1 MKKIELL
8 SPAGNY
14 EKLEMV
20 YNYGADAAYIGGKL
34 FNLRAFADNFN
45 DDELEKAVDLAHKL
59 NKKIYITLNVIPHN
73 EDLKIMPDYIK
84 YLDSLNIDGVIVAD
98 MGVFQIV
105 KENSD
110 IPINIST
117 QASNTNWAS
126 VKMWKELGAKRVILA
141 REVSIDEIKQIKDK
155 VPDIEL
161 EAFVHGAMC
170 MSISG
175 RCLLSNYLTGRDAN
189 RGACAQPC
197 RWKYYLM
204 EETRP
209 GEYMPITE
217 DENGTYIMNSKDL
230 CTIEFLDKMI
240 ESGLDSLKIEG
251 RMKGIYYA
259 ATTTKIY
266 RQAIDKYYSGNWNFE
281 QKWLD
286 DLMTISHRNYTSGFY
301 FKKPGTKDH
310 NYDSSSYKHT
320 HKLVGKVIKD
330 LGNDHYLIEIRN
342 KLSVGDQVDIIKPL
356 GDPIPIKF
364 PKMQDNKNGENID
377 TANPNTIAKIKSDI
391 KLYEKDIIRKK
402 IKKVQ

>member
-14 EKLEMV
+14 EKLDMV
-20 YNYGADAAYIGGKL
+20 YRYGADAAYIGGKM

-45 DDELEKAVDLAHKL
+45 DDELENAVKLAHSL
-59 NKKIYITLNVIPHN
+59 NKKLYVTLNIIPHN
-73 EDLKIMPDYIK
+73 NDLERMPEYVK
-84 YLDSLNIDGVIVAD
+84 YLDTLGIDGIIVAD

-105 KENSD
+105 KENSN

-141 REVSIDEIKQIKDK
+141 REVSISEIREIRDK

-161 EAFVHGAMC
+161 EAFAHGAMC

-175 RCLLSNYLTGRDAN
+175 RCLLSNYMTGRDAN

-197 RWKYYLM
+197 RWKYNLV
-204 EETRP
+204 EEKRP
-209 GEYMPITE
+209 GQYFPIGE
-217 DENGTYIMNSKDL
+217 DERGTYIMNSKDL
-230 CTIEFLDKMI
+230 CTIEFLDQMI
-240 ESGLDSLKIEG
+240 DAGLDSLKIEG

-266 RQAIDKYYSGNWNFE
+266 RQAIDEYYDKKWKFK

-286 DLMTISHRNYTSGFY
+286 ELMTISHRNYTSGFY
-301 FKKPGTKDH
+301 FKKPGTEDH
-310 NYDSSSYKHT
+310 NYDSSAYKHT
-320 HKLVGKVIKD
+320 HKLVAKVLKD
-330 LGNDHYLIEIRN
+330 LGDNHYLLEVRN
-342 KLSVGDQVDIIKPL
+342 KLNVGDEVEIIQPK
-356 GDPIPIKF
+356 GDPIKINF
-364 PKMQDNKNGENID
+364 PEMQNNKNGESIES
-377 TANPNTIAKIKSDI
+377 ANPNTIIKIKTTLNLS
-391 KLYEKDIIRKK
+391 EKDMIRKK
-402 IKKVQ
+402 VIKE

>member
-14 EKLEMV
+14 EKLDMV
-20 YNYGADAAYIGGKL
+20 YRYGADAAYIGGKM

-45 DDELEKAVDLAHKL
+45 DDELENAVKLAHSL
-59 NKKIYITLNVIPHN
+59 NKKLYVTLNIIPHN
-73 EDLKIMPDYIK
+73 NDLERMPEYVK
-84 YLDSLNIDGVIVAD
+84 YLDTLGLDGIIVAD

-105 KENSD
+105 KENSN

-126 VKMWKELGAKRVILA
+126 VKMWKDLGAKRVILA
-141 REVSIDEIKQIKDK
+141 REVSIKEIREIRDK

-175 RCLLSNYLTGRDAN
+175 RCLLSNYMTGRDAN

-197 RWKYYLM
+197 RWKYNLV
-204 EETRP
+204 EEKRP
-209 GEYMPITE
+209 GQYFPIGE
-217 DENGTYIMNSKDL
+217 DERGTYIMNSKDL
-230 CTIEFLDKMI
+230 CTIEFLDQMI
-240 ESGLDSLKIEG
+240 DAGLDSLKIEG

-266 RQAIDKYYSGNWNFE
+266 RQAIDEYYEKKWEFK

-286 DLMTISHRNYTSGFY
+286 ELMTISLRNYTSGFY
-301 FKKPGTKDH
+301 FKKPGTEDH
-310 NYDSSSYKHT
+310 NYDSSAYKHT
-320 HKLVGKVIKD
+320 HKLVAKVLKD
-330 LGNDHYLIEIRN
+330 LGDDHYLLEVRN
-342 KLSVGDQVDIIKPL
+342 KLNVGDEVEIIQPK
-356 GDPIPIKF
+356 GDPIKINF
-364 PKMQDNKNGENID
+364 PEMQNNKNGENIVS
-377 TANPNTIAKIKSDI
+377 ANPNTIIKIKTELDLS
-391 KLYEKDIIRKK
+391 EKDMIRKK
-402 IKKVQ
+402 VIK

>member
-14 EKLEMV
+14 EKLDMV
-20 YNYGADAAYIGGKL
+20 YRYGADAAYIGGKM

-45 DDELEKAVDLAHKL
+45 DDELENAVKLAHSL
-59 NKKIYITLNVIPHN
+59 NKKLYVTLNIIPHN
-73 EDLKIMPDYIK
+73 NDLERMPEYVK
-84 YLDSLNIDGVIVAD
+84 YLDTLGIDGIIVAD
-98 MGVFQIV
+98 IGVFQIV
-105 KENSD
+105 KENSN

-141 REVSIDEIKQIKDK
+141 REVSIKEIREIRDR

-175 RCLLSNYLTGRDAN
+175 RCLLSNYMTGRDAN

-197 RWKYYLM
+197 RWKYNLV
-204 EETRP
+204 EEKRP
-209 GEYMPITE
+209 GQYFPIGE
-217 DENGTYIMNSKDL
+217 DERGTYIMNSKDL
-230 CTIEFLDKMI
+230 CTIEFLDQMI
-240 ESGLDSLKIEG
+240 DAGLDSLKIEG

-266 RQAIDKYYSGNWNFE
+266 RQAIDEYYNKKWEFK

-286 DLMTISHRNYTSGFY
+286 ELMTISHRNYTSGFY
-301 FKKPGTKDH
+301 FKKPGTEDH
-310 NYDSSSYKHT
+310 NYDSSAYKHT
-320 HKLVGKVIKD
+320 HKLVAKVLKD
-330 LGNDHYLIEIRN
+330 LGDNHYLLEVRN
-342 KLSVGDQVDIIKPL
+342 KLNVGDEVEVIQPK
-356 GDPIPIKF
+356 GDPIKINF
-364 PKMQDNKNGENID
+364 PEMQNNKNGESIES
-377 TANPNTIAKIKSDI
+377 ANPNTIIKIKTTLNLS
-391 KLYEKDIIRKK
+391 EKDMIRKK
-402 IKKVQ
+402 VIKE

>member
-14 EKLEMV
+14 EKLDMV
-20 YNYGADAAYIGGKL
+20 YRYGADAAYIGGKM

-45 DDELEKAVDLAHKL
+45 DDELEKAVKLAHSL
-59 NKKIYITLNVIPHN
+59 NKKLYVTLNIIPHN
-73 EDLKIMPDYIK
+73 NDLERMPEYVK
-84 YLDSLNIDGVIVAD
+84 YLDTLGLDGIIVAD

-105 KENSD
+105 KENSN

-126 VKMWKELGAKRVILA
+126 VKMWKDLGAKRVILA
-141 REVSIDEIKQIKDK
+141 REVSIKEIREIRDK

-175 RCLLSNYLTGRDAN
+175 RCLLSNYMTGRDAN

-197 RWKYYLM
+197 RWKYNLV
-204 EETRP
+204 EEKRP
-209 GEYMPITE
+209 GQYFPIGE
-217 DENGTYIMNSKDL
+217 DERGTYIMNSKDL
-230 CTIEFLDKMI
+230 CTVEFLDQMI
-240 ESGLDSLKIEG
+240 DAGLDSLKIEG

-266 RQAIDKYYSGNWNFE
+266 RQAIDEFYNKKWEFK

-286 DLMTISHRNYTSGFY
+286 ELMTISHRNYTSGFY
-301 FKKPGTKDH
+301 FKKPGTEDH
-310 NYDSSSYKHT
+310 NYDSSAYKHT
-320 HKLVGKVIKD
+320 HKLVAKVLKD
-330 LGNDHYLIEIRN
+330 LGDNHYLLEVRN
-342 KLSVGDQVDIIKPL
+342 KLNVGDEVEVIQPK
-356 GDPIPIKF
+356 GDPIKITF
-364 PKMQDNKNGENID
+364 PKMQNNKNGESIES
-377 TANPNTIAKIKSDI
+377 ANPNTIIKIKTTLNLS
-391 KLYEKDIIRKK
+391 EKDMIRKK
-402 IKKVQ
+402 VLK

>member
-14 EKLEMV
+14 EKLDMV
-20 YNYGADAAYIGGKL
+20 YRYGADAAYIGGKM

-45 DDELEKAVDLAHKL
+45 DDELENAVKLAHSL
-59 NKKIYITLNVIPHN
+59 NKKLYVTLNIIPHN
-73 EDLKIMPDYIK
+73 NDLERMPEYVK
-84 YLDSLNIDGVIVAD
+84 YLDTLGIDGIIVAD

-105 KENSD
+105 KENSN

-141 REVSIDEIKQIKDK
+141 REVSIKEIREIRDR

-175 RCLLSNYLTGRDAN
+175 RCLLSNYMTGRDAN

-197 RWKYYLM
+197 RWKYNLV
-204 EETRP
+204 EEKRP
-209 GEYMPITE
+209 GKYFPIGE
-217 DENGTYIMNSKDL
+217 DERGTYIMNSKDL
-230 CTIEFLDKMI
+230 CTIEFLDQMI
-240 ESGLDSLKIEG
+240 DAGLDSLKIEG

-266 RQAIDKYYSGNWNFE
+266 RQAIDEYYDKKWEFK

-286 DLMTISHRNYTSGFY
+286 ELMTISHRNYTSGFY
-301 FKKPGTKDH
+301 FKKPGTEDH
-310 NYDSSSYKHT
+310 NYDSSAYKHT
-320 HKLVGKVIKD
+320 HKLVGKVLTD
-330 LGNDHYLIEIRN
+330 LRDNHYLLEVRN
-342 KLSVGDQVDIIKPL
+342 KLKVGDEVEVIQPKGDSIK
-356 GDPIPIKF
+356 INF
-364 PKMQDNKNGENID
+364 PEMQNNKNGESIES
-377 TANPNTIAKIKSDI
+377 ANPNTIIKIKTTLNLS
-391 KLYEKDIIRKK
+391 EKDMIRKK
-402 IKKVQ
+402 VIKE

>member
-14 EKLEMV
+14 EKLDMV
-20 YNYGADAAYIGGKL
+20 YRYGADAAYIGGKM

-45 DDELEKAVDLAHKL
+45 DDELENAVKLAHSL
-59 NKKIYITLNVIPHN
+59 NKKLYVTLNIIPHN
-73 EDLKIMPDYIK
+73 NDLERMPEYVK
-84 YLDSLNIDGVIVAD
+84 YLDTLGIDGIIVAD
-98 MGVFQIV
+98 IGVFQIV
-105 KENSD
+105 KENSN

-141 REVSIDEIKQIKDK
+141 REVSISEIREIRDK

-175 RCLLSNYLTGRDAN
+175 RCLLSNYMTGRDAN

-197 RWKYYLM
+197 RWKYNLV
-204 EETRP
+204 EEKRP
-209 GEYMPITE
+209 GQYFPIGE
-217 DENGTYIMNSKDL
+217 DERGTYIMNSKDL
-230 CTIEFLDKMI
+230 CTIEFLDQMI
-240 ESGLDSLKIEG
+240 DAGLDSLKIEG

-266 RQAIDKYYSGNWNFE
+266 RQAIDDYYDKKWEFK

-286 DLMTISHRNYTSGFY
+286 ELMTISHRNYTSGFY
-301 FKKPGTKDH
+301 FKKPGTEDH
-310 NYDSSSYKHT
+310 NYDSSAYKHT
-320 HKLVGKVIKD
+320 HKLVGKVLTD
-330 LGNDHYLIEIRN
+330 LGNNHYLLEVRN
-342 KLSVGDQVDIIKPL
+342 KLNVGDEVEIIQPK
-356 GDPIPIKF
+356 GDPIKINF
-364 PKMQDNKNGENID
+364 PEMQNNKNGESIES
-377 TANPNTIAKIKSDI
+377 ANPNTIIKIKTTLNLS
-391 KLYEKDIIRKK
+391 EKDMIRKK
-402 IKKVQ
+402 VIKE

>member
-1 MKKIELL
+1 LKKIELL

-14 EKLEMV
+14 EKLDMV
-20 YNYGADAAYIGGKL
+20 YRYGADAAYIGGKM

-45 DDELEKAVDLAHKL
+45 DDELENAVKLAHSL
-59 NKKIYITLNVIPHN
+59 NKKLYVTLNIIPHN
-73 EDLKIMPDYIK
+73 NDLERMPEYVK
-84 YLDSLNIDGVIVAD
+84 YLDTLGLDGIIVAD

-141 REVSIDEIKQIKDK
+141 REVSIKEIREIRDK

-175 RCLLSNYLTGRDAN
+175 RCLLSNYMTGRDAN

-197 RWKYYLM
+197 RWKYNLV
-204 EETRP
+204 EEKRP
-209 GEYMPITE
+209 GQYFPIGE
-217 DENGTYIMNSKDL
+217 DERGTYIMNSKDL
-230 CTIEFLDKMI
+230 CTIEFLDQMI
-240 ESGLDSLKIEG
+240 DAGLDSLKIEG

-266 RQAIDKYYSGNWNFE
+266 RQAIDEYYEKKWEFK

-286 DLMTISHRNYTSGFY
+286 ELMTISHRNYTSGFY
-301 FKKPGTKDH
+301 FKKPGTEDH
-310 NYDSSSYKHT
+310 NYDSSAYKHT
-320 HKLVGKVIKD
+320 HKLVAKVLKD
-330 LGNDHYLIEIRN
+330 LGDDHYLLEVRN
-342 KLSVGDQVDIIKPL
+342 KLNVGDEVEIIQPK
-356 GDPIPIKF
+356 GDPIKINF
-364 PKMQDNKNGENID
+364 PEMQNNKNGENIVS
-377 TANPNTIAKIKSDI
+377 ANPNTIIKIKTELDLS
-391 KLYEKDIIRKK
+391 EKDMIRKK
-402 IKKVQ
+402 VIK

>member
-1 MKKIELL
+1 LKKIELL

-14 EKLEMV
+14 EKLDMV
-20 YNYGADAAYIGGKL
+20 YRYGADAAYIGGKM

-45 DDELEKAVDLAHKL
+45 DDELENAVKLAHSL
-59 NKKIYITLNVIPHN
+59 NKKLYVTLNIIPHN
-73 EDLKIMPDYIK
+73 NDLERMPEYVK
-84 YLDSLNIDGVIVAD
+84 YLDTLGLDGIIVAD

-126 VKMWKELGAKRVILA
+126 VKMWKDLGAKRVILA
-141 REVSIDEIKQIKDK
+141 REVSIKEIREIRDK

-175 RCLLSNYLTGRDAN
+175 RCLLSNYMTGRDAN

-197 RWKYYLM
+197 RWKYNLV
-204 EETRP
+204 EEKRP
-209 GEYMPITE
+209 GQYFPIGE
-217 DENGTYIMNSKDL
+217 DERGTYIMNSKDL
-230 CTIEFLDKMI
+230 CTIEFLDQMI
-240 ESGLDSLKIEG
+240 DAGLDSLKIEG

-266 RQAIDKYYSGNWNFE
+266 RQAIDEYYEKKWEFK

-286 DLMTISHRNYTSGFY
+286 ELMTISHRNYTSGFY
-301 FKKPGTKDH
+301 FKKPGTEDH
-310 NYDSSSYKHT
+310 NYDSSAYKHT
-320 HKLVGKVIKD
+320 HKLVAKVLKD
-330 LGNDHYLIEIRN
+330 LGDDHYLLEVRN
-342 KLSVGDQVDIIKPL
+342 KLNVGDEVEIIQPK
-356 GDPIPIKF
+356 GDPIKINF
-364 PKMQDNKNGENID
+364 PEMQNNKNGENIVS
-377 TANPNTIAKIKSDI
+377 ANPNTIIKIKTELDLS
-391 KLYEKDIIRKK
+391 EKDMIRKK
-402 IKKVQ
+402 VIK

>member
-14 EKLEMV
+14 EKLDMV
-20 YNYGADAAYIGGKL
+20 YRYGADAAYIGGKM

-45 DDELEKAVDLAHKL
+45 DDELENAVKLAHSL
-59 NKKIYITLNVIPHN
+59 NKKLYVTLNIIPHN
-73 EDLKIMPDYIK
+73 NDLERMPEYVK
-84 YLDSLNIDGVIVAD
+84 YLDTLGLDGIIVAD

-105 KENSD
+105 KENSN

-126 VKMWKELGAKRVILA
+126 VKMWKDLGAKRVILA
-141 REVSIDEIKQIKDK
+141 REVSIKEIREIRDK

-175 RCLLSNYLTGRDAN
+175 RCLLSNYMTGRDAN

-197 RWKYYLM
+197 RWKYNLV
-204 EETRP
+204 EEKRP
-209 GEYMPITE
+209 GQYFPIGE
-217 DENGTYIMNSKDL
+217 DERGTYIMNSKDL
-230 CTIEFLDKMI
+230 CTIEFLDQMI
-240 ESGLDSLKIEG
+240 DAGLDSLKIEG

-266 RQAIDKYYSGNWNFE
+266 RQAIDEYYEKKWEFK

-286 DLMTISHRNYTSGFY
+286 ELMTISHRNYTSGFY
-301 FKKPGTKDH
+301 FKKPGTEDH
-310 NYDSSSYKHT
+310 NYDSSAYKHT
-320 HKLVGKVIKD
+320 HKLVAKVLKD
-330 LGNDHYLIEIRN
+330 LGDDHYLLEVRN
-342 KLSVGDQVDIIKPL
+342 KLNVGDEVEIIQPK
-356 GDPIPIKF
+356 GDPIKINF
-364 PKMQDNKNGENID
+364 PEMQNNKNGENIVS
-377 TANPNTIAKIKSDI
+377 ANPNTIIKIKTELDLS
-391 KLYEKDIIRKK
+391 EKDMIRKK
-402 IKKVQ
+402 VIK

>member
-14 EKLEMV
+14 EKLDMV
-20 YNYGADAAYIGGKL
+20 YRYGADAAYIGGKM

-45 DDELEKAVDLAHKL
+45 DDELENAVKLAHSL
-59 NKKIYITLNVIPHN
+59 NKKLYVTLNIIPHN
-73 EDLKIMPDYIK
+73 NDLERMPEYVK
-84 YLDSLNIDGVIVAD
+84 YLDTLGLDGIIVAD

-126 VKMWKELGAKRVILA
+126 VKMWKDLGAKRVILA
-141 REVSIDEIKQIKDK
+141 REVSIKEIREIRDK

-175 RCLLSNYLTGRDAN
+175 RCLLSNYMTGRDAN

-197 RWKYYLM
+197 RWKYNLV
-204 EETRP
+204 EEKRP
-209 GEYMPITE
+209 GQYFPIGE
-217 DENGTYIMNSKDL
+217 DERGTYIMNSKDL
-230 CTIEFLDKMI
+230 CTIEFLDQMI
-240 ESGLDSLKIEG
+240 DAGLDSLKIEG

-266 RQAIDKYYSGNWNFE
+266 RQAIDEYYEKKWEFK

-286 DLMTISHRNYTSGFY
+286 ELMTISHRNYTSGFY
-301 FKKPGTKDH
+301 FKKPGTEDH
-310 NYDSSSYKHT
+310 NYDSSAYKHT
-320 HKLVGKVIKD
+320 HKLVAKVLKD
-330 LGNDHYLIEIRN
+330 LGDDHYLLEVRN
-342 KLSVGDQVDIIKPL
+342 KLNVGDEVEIIQPK
-356 GDPIPIKF
+356 GDPIKINF
-364 PKMQDNKNGENID
+364 PEMQNNKNGENIVS
-377 TANPNTIAKIKSDI
+377 ANPNTIIKIKTELDLS
-391 KLYEKDIIRKK
+391 EKDMIRKK
-402 IKKVQ
+402 VIK

>member
-14 EKLEMV
+14 EKLDMV
-20 YNYGADAAYIGGKL
+20 YRYGADAAYIGGKM

-45 DDELEKAVDLAHKL
+45 DDELENAVKLAHSL
-59 NKKIYITLNVIPHN
+59 NKKLYVTLNIIPHN
-73 EDLKIMPDYIK
+73 NDLERMPEYVK
-84 YLDSLNIDGVIVAD
+84 YLDTLGLDGIIVAD

-105 KENSD
+105 KENSN

-126 VKMWKELGAKRVILA
+126 VKMWKDLGAKRVILA
-141 REVSIDEIKQIKDK
+141 REVSIKEIREIRDK

-175 RCLLSNYLTGRDAN
+175 RCLLSNYMTGRDAN

-197 RWKYYLM
+197 RWKYNLV
-204 EETRP
+204 EEKRP
-209 GEYMPITE
+209 GQYFPIGE
-217 DENGTYIMNSKDL
+217 DERGTYIMNSKDL
-230 CTIEFLDKMI
+230 CTIEFLDQMI
-240 ESGLDSLKIEG
+240 DAGLDSLKIEG

-266 RQAIDKYYSGNWNFE
+266 RQAIDEYYEKKWEFK

-286 DLMTISHRNYTSGFY
+286 ELMTISHRNYTSGFY
-301 FKKPGTKDH
+301 FKKPGTEDH
-310 NYDSSSYKHT
+310 NYDSSAYKHT
-320 HKLVGKVIKD
+320 HKLVGKVLTD
-330 LGNDHYLIEIRN
+330 LRDNHYLLEVRN
-342 KLSVGDQVDIIKPL
+342 KLKVGDEVEVIQPKGDSIK
-356 GDPIPIKF
+356 INF
-364 PKMQDNKNGENID
+364 PEMQNNKNGENIVS
-377 TANPNTIAKIKSDI
+377 ANPNTIIKIKTELDLS
-391 KLYEKDIIRKK
+391 EKDMIRKK
-402 IKKVQ
+402 VIK